1 MAPSD
6 LGFMYELGGKDRQYD
21 QQYND
26 FARANEALKTTDALA
41 PYSYG
46 QNFLTGS
53 PSASMYGEFTQGPNT
68 APNPFLQG
76 VGAYATYQGM
86 KK

>member
-1 MAPSD
+1 MNC
-6 LGFMYELGGKDRQYD
+6 MYNLGGTERQYD
-21 QQYND
+21 QQAED
-26 FARANEALKTTDALA
+26 FKRANENLKTTTALA

-46 QNFLTGS
+46 QNFLTGA
-53 PSASMYGEFTQGPNT
+53 PSASMYGTYTAGPST

-86 KK
+86 NQ